1 MIKAKE
7 NIVEIMGDQCD
18 NDFLEYD
25 VWSVITK
32 LHIVRE
38 SYEGKIFEGKQCED
52 ILKSIP
58 KLNIPLELKPFE
70 TALKCLKNIINMCY
84 KECLPSNYFQV
95 IIEFKKSMEVLVIKF
110 GVSVTPKFHII
121 FYNIEDYYDQTQLR
135 LVKTTDELIESMHQ
149 YVHKRVS
156 NSAYILKD
164 LNNSMHGRNQY
175 HAVLHINAY
184 NMVFGNGNK
193 DN

>member
-1 MIKAKE
+1 M
-7 NIVEIMGDQCD
+7 
-18 NDFLEYD
+18 
-25 VWSVITK
+25 ITK

-38 SYEGKIFEGKQCED
+38 SYEGKTFEGKQCKD

-110 GVSVTPKFHII
+110 GVSVTHKLHII
-121 FYNIEDYYDQTQLR
+121 FDHLEVYYDQTQLS
-135 LVKTTDELIESMHQ
+135 LVKTSDELIESMHQ

-164 LNNSMHGRNQY
+164 LNNPMHGRNLY